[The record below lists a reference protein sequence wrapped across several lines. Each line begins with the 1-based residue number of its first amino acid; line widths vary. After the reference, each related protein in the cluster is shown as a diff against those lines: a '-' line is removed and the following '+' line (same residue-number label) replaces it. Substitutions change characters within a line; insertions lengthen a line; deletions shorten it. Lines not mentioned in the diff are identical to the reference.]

1 MSGGI
6 RARGCAQAGVIAV
19 ALLVVVSATTPVDAQ
34 RGGRGAAAGGEQ
46 ASTPRQSAPVD
57 LNGYWVTVVSED
69 WRYRMVTPAKGDT
82 GGVPLNAEG
91 RRIAGEW
98 DPARDAAAGEAC
110 RAYGAPGLMRL
121 PGRLRITWQDDH
133 TLKIEADAGTQ
144 TRLLHFAPPQG
155 QGAGDR
161 SWQGISTAAWDG
173 VPAGRGAGPPRWA
186 SLRVVTTQ
194 LRPGYLRKNGVP
206 YGENAALTEYFALHP
221 GPGDSTWITLTAI
234 VNDPKYLGQEFI
246 TSTDFRKEP
255 DGSKW
260 NPTPCGA
267 D

>member
-1 MSGGI
+1 VTGGI
-6 RARGCAQAGVIAV
+6 STRAVCAPVGVAL
-19 ALLVVVSATTPVDAQ
+19 ALLVVIGTAPVDAQ
-34 RGGRGAAAGGEQ
+34 RGRGAGAGGEQ
-46 ASTPRQSAPVD
+46 ASSPRQAAPVD
-57 LNGYWVTVVSED
+57 LTGYWVSVVSED

-91 RRIAGEW
+91 QRIAREW

-121 PGRLRITWQDDH
+121 PGRLHITWQDDR
-133 TLKIEADAGTQ
+133 TLKIETDTGTQ
-144 TRLLHFAPPQG
+144 TRLLHFGGAPTATNDPT
-155 QGAGDR
+155 
-161 SWQGISTAAWDG
+161 WQGRSTAAWDSVQG
-173 VPAGRGAGPPRWA
+173 GGAPGAPRWG

-194 LRPGYLRKNGVP
+194 LRPGYLRRNGVP
-206 YGENAALTEYFALHP
+206 YSENTVLTEYFDLHP
-221 GPGDSTWITLTAI
+221 GPRDSTWITITTI

-246 TSTDFRKEP
+246 TSTDVRKEP

-260 NPTPCGA
+260 NPSPCTA

>member
-1 MSGGI
+1 MCA
-6 RARGCAQAGVIAV
+6 RAMAV
-19 ALLVVVSATTPVDAQ
+19 GAALLMVAAGTTPVSAQ
-34 RGGRGAAAGGEQ
+34 RGRGAGAGGEQ

-57 LNGYWVTVVSED
+57 LTGYWVTVVSED

-98 DPARDAAAGEAC
+98 DPARDAAAGETC
-110 RAYGAPGLMRL
+110 RAYGAPALMRL
-121 PGRLRITWQDDH
+121 PGRLRIAWEDDR
-133 TLKIEADAGTQ
+133 TLKIDADAGTQ
-144 TRLLHFAPPQG
+144 TRLLHFAPPPT

-161 SWQGISTAAWDG
+161 TWQGISTAAWDG
-173 VPAGRGAGPPRWA
+173 TPGGRAAAAPRWA

-194 LRPGYLRKNGVP
+194 LRAGYLRKNGVP
-206 YGENAALTEYFALHP
+206 YSENAVLTEYFDLHP
-221 GPGDSTWITLTAI
+221 GPGNATWITLTAI
-234 VNDPKYLGQEFI
+234 VSDPKYLGQEFI

-260 NPTPCGA
+260 NPTPCSV

>member
-1 MSGGI
+1 M
-6 RARGCAQAGVIAV
+6 CAWALVIGA
-19 ALLVVVSATTPVDAQ
+19 ALLMVAEATTTVRAQ
-34 RGGRGAAAGGEQ
+34 RGRGAGAGAEQ

-57 LNGYWVTVVSED
+57 LTGYWVTVVSED

-98 DPARDAAAGEAC
+98 DPVRDAAAGEAC

-121 PGRLRITWQDDH
+121 PGRLRIGWDDDR
-133 TLKIEADAGTQ
+133 TLKIETDAGTQ
-144 TRLLHFAPPQG
+144 TRLLYFAPPT

-161 SWQGISTAAWDG
+161 TWQGISTATWDG
-173 VPAGRGAGPPRWA
+173 VAGGRGAAAPRWA

-194 LRPGYLRKNGVP
+194 LRAGYLRKNGVP
-206 YGENAALTEYFALHP
+206 YSENAVLTEYFDLHP

-260 NPTPCGA
+260 NPTPCSV

>member
-1 MSGGI
+1 VTGGI
-6 RARGCAQAGVIAV
+6 STRVVCAPVGVV
-19 ALLVVVSATTPVDAQ
+19 ALALLIVIGTAARVDAQ
-34 RGGRGAAAGGEQ
+34 RGRGAGAGGEQ
-46 ASTPRQSAPVD
+46 ATPRQAAPVD
-57 LNGYWVTVVSED
+57 LTGYWVSVVSED

-91 RRIAGEW
+91 QRIAREW

-121 PGRLRITWQDDH
+121 PGRLHITWQDDR
-133 TLKIEADAGTQ
+133 TLRIETDSGTQ
-144 TRLLHFAPPQG
+144 TRLLHFGGAPT
-155 QGAGDR
+155 ADDR
-161 SWQGISTAAWDG
+161 TWQGFSTVAWDG
-173 VPAGRGAGPPRWA
+173 VQGGGAPGAPRWG

-194 LRPGYLRKNGVP
+194 LRPGYLRRNGVP
-206 YGENAALTEYFALHP
+206 YSENTVLTEYFDLHQ
-221 GPGDSTWITLTAI
+221 GPRDSTWITVTTI

-246 TSTDFRKEP
+246 TSTDVRKEP

-260 NPTPCGA
+260 NPTPCSA

>member
-1 MSGGI
+1 MLV
-6 RARGCAQAGVIAV
+6 CALLATLAV
-19 ALLVVVSATTPVDAQ
+19 AAPAGAQ
-34 RGGRGAAAGGEQ
+34 GGRGAGAGGEQ
-46 ASTPRQSAPVD
+46 APSPRQAAPVD
-57 LNGYWVTVVSED
+57 LTGYWVSVVSED
-69 WRYRMVTPAKGDT
+69 WRYRMMTPPKGDT

-91 RRIAGEW
+91 RRVAGEW

-110 RAYGAPGLMRL
+110 RAYGAPGLMRR
-121 PGRLRITWQDDH
+121 PGRLNITWQDDR
-133 TLKIEADAGTQ
+133 TLKIETDAGTQ

-155 QGAGDR
+155 RGAPSESRGGAGALAGAGER
-161 SWQGISTAAWDG
+161 TWQGTSTAAWDG
-173 VPAGRGAGPPRWA
+173 IQRDAAVRWG

-206 YGENAALTEYFALHP
+206 YSESTVLTEHFDLHP
-221 GPGDSTWITLTAI
+221 GPGNSTWITITTI

-246 TSTDFRKEP
+246 TSTDFRKDP

-260 NPTPCGA
+260 SPTPCSA